1 MFEWIDKPTLLL
13 DTRKMEANIRRMT
26 AKSSQLGL
34 RLRPHFKTHQS
45 RVIGEYFRELGVKS
59 ITVSSVEM
67 AEYFAAAGW
76 TDITIAFPVN
86 LRQLPAIENLAG
98 QVRLGLLVESEFN
111 ARRLAEKF
119 KGPAEI
125 WIEIDTG
132 AHRSGVAWDDYYALY
147 AIAEAL
153 QSAPNLHLFG
163 VLTHAG
169 HTYAAPSR
177 EDICRIFQRS
187 VATIN
192 QSRAAI
198 IQRFELHL
206 EVSVGD
212 TPGCVLCDVFGPVD
226 EIRPGNF
233 VFFDAE
239 QYTWGVC
246 RAADIAVALACPVV
260 SLHPERNEIVLYGGA
275 VHLSKD
281 YYVENGVRK
290 YGLAALPVEGGWSEP
305 LPNTY
310 VASLSQEHGVLRATP
325 QILAMINPGDLI
337 FILPAHSCLTAQAMG
352 AFITLTGEKIPLLA

>member
-1 MFEWIDKPTLLL
+1 MFDWIDKPTLLL
-13 DTRKMEANIRRMT
+13 DTRRMEANIRRMT

-45 RVIGEYFRELGVKS
+45 RIIGEYFRKLGVKS

-86 LRQLPAIENLAG
+86 LRELPAIKALAG
-98 QVRLGLLVESEFN
+98 QVRLGLLVESVFS
-111 ARRLAEKF
+111 AQRLAEQLNC
-119 KGPAEI
+119 PAEI

-132 AHRSGVAWDDYYALY
+132 AHRSGVAWDEFYTLY
-147 AIAEAL
+147 AITEAL
-153 QSAPNLHLFG
+153 QAAPNLHLRG

-212 TPGCVLCDVFGPVD
+212 TPGCSLCDVFGPVD

-239 QYTWGVC
+239 QYFWGVC
-246 RAADIAVALACPVV
+246 GTGDIAMALACPVV
-260 SLHPERNEIVLYGGA
+260 SLQP
-275 VHLSKD
+275 
-281 YYVENGVRK
+281 RK
-290 YGLAALPVEGGWSEP
+290 KRSGRLWGRHTPLEGLL
-305 LPNTY
+305 
-310 VASLSQEHGVLRATP
+310 
-325 QILAMINPGDLI
+325 
-337 FILPAHSCLTAQAMG
+337 
-352 AFITLTGEKIPLLA
+352 